1 MLIGVNYHNRRQ
13 ATSSIEAFEGA
24 SPLRLHV
31 NTAKSDAELQ
41 AIHSGA
47 QPTAMF
53 YVTTILIMYLFGL
66 LTIFIHYMNSSYG
79 KWTWTLSD
87 VWDELTPAIFNQRYA
102 NIFMRIT

>member
-1 MLIGVNYHNRRQ
+1 MLICVNYHNRRQ

-24 SPLRLHV
+24 SPLRMHV
-31 NTAKSDAELQ
+31 TGKNDAELQ

-102 NIFMRIT
+102 NVLITIT